1 MKQPSI
7 KSTKLSINLR
17 RFVCLSVCLY
27 LFLSEPSI
35 LKPLTQFSLFSSP
48 LSLVSGKRNGPLS
61 LSLYIISLYFSPSL
75 NFVRETE
82 AHLSFVIRISPA
94 RVIIWEINAYHFA
107 ELRFHNCLPIVLS
120 SKSLQLSS
128 RY

>member
-1 MKQPSI
+1 MKQPLI

-17 RFVCLSVCLY
+17 RFVCLSVSFSVRTIY
-27 LFLSEPSI
+27 FKAIDTVFTLFIAAVIGIWQKKWSI
-35 LKPLTQFSLFSSP
+35 KSVSLD
-48 LSLVSGKRNGPLS
+48 
-61 LSLYIISLYFSPSL
+61 YLYFSPSL

-107 ELRFHNCLPIVLS
+107 ELRFNNCLPIVLS

-128 RY
+128 RN